1 MKIMI
6 GTEDYSSKTKKAQGH
21 PEPANRNIILHE
33 SIRRKVEG
41 CAVGK
46 GQANICNIT
55 VLLVLLLL
63 PFSHSHSQSIFDNN
77 KGLNYLNTGNN
88 FRLSDKP
95 PDLIMIPKNYAYV
108 EILGPGVYY
117 TTLFYERILY
127 YRSKNSV
134 SVRGGININPFME
147 KKIYI
152 FCPFTANYQR
162 KIISKQVFLEFQGGI
177 AFYSLKNIGTDNRI
191 NTYYLTV
198 GAGVKILLDR
208 NLFFRLSVNSVNYT
222 HNNLVDFGMYH
233 YMPGISIGYSF

>member
-1 MKIMI
+1 MI
-6 GTEDYSSKTKKAQGH
+6 GTKDISCKTKKAMALPTTIGT
-21 PEPANRNIILHE
+21 EPAGVNRLFPE
-33 SIRRKVEG
+33 SVWRKVEG
-41 CAVGK
+41 CAVGLR
-46 GQANICNIT
+46 T
-55 VLLVLLLL
+55 MLVYLILLLL
-63 PFSHSHSQSIFDNN
+63 SFTHVHSQNIFENN
-77 KGLNYLNTGNN
+77 KNHGYLNTGNDL
-88 FRLSDKP
+88 RLSDKTI
-95 PDLIMIPKNYAYV
+95 DLIMIPKNYAYI
-108 EILGPGVYY
+108 EILGPGAYY

-191 NTYYLTV
+191 NTYYLTA
-198 GAGVKILLDR
+198 GAGVKVLLDR
-208 NLFFRLSVNSVNYT
+208 NLFFRISVNSVNYT

-233 YMPGISIGYSF
+233 YMPGISLGYSF